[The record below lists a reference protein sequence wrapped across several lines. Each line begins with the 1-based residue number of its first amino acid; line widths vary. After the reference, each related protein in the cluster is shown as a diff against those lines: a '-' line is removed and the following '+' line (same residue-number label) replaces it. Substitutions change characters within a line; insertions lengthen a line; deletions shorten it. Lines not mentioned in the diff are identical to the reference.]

1 MKSFLISNAYYW
13 LHEFHIDGLR
23 VDAVASMLYLDYS
36 RDAGQWVP
44 NKYGGNENLEAIE
57 VLQRTN
63 AHAYA
68 REPGT
73 VLIAEESTSWPG
85 VTRRSTT
92 AAWASASNGT
102 WAG

>member
-44 NKYGGNENLEAIE
+44 NKYAAT
-57 VLQRTN
+57 RTSRPSR
-63 AHAYA
+63 YCSV
-68 REPGT
+68 RTRTPMPESPG
-73 VLIAEESTSWPG
+73 
-85 VTRRSTT
+85 RC
-92 AAWASASNGT
+92 
-102 WAG
+102 